1 MSRKV
6 ASATQVVLL
15 VLAISAPPSIAAE
28 TVKEDGAAQLAGHP
42 LWLD

>member
-15 VLAISAPPSIAAE
+15 VLGISALPSIAAE
-28 TVKEDGAAQLAGHP
+28 SVKDDGGAQLAGHP
-42 LWLD
+42 LWRD